1 MNKKIEN
8 TIKALERNN
17 IKAIFAKDK
26 AEICEVVKT
35 MLFDGA
41 KITNGGS
48 VSVTESGVLDIIKS
62 GKYNFLDR
70 SREGITKEEQLEV
83 YKQVLDSDFYFCSSN
98 AVTEKGELINVD
110 GNCNR
115 ISAISFGPSKVI
127 MIVGA
132 NKIVADAKE
141 GFLRV
146 KKVAAPKNC
155 VRLGINSPCS
165 KLGHCASMLNNDNPE
180 ITDGCNIDGRI
191 CVNYMVSGR
200 QRIKDRIVVILTEEN
215 LGY

>member
-1 MNKKIEN
+1 MERIEN
-8 TIKALERNN
+8 TIKALEKNN
-17 IKAIFAKDK
+17 IKAFFAKDK
-26 AEICEVVKT
+26 AEVCEMVKS

-48 VSVTESGVLDIIKS
+48 VSVAESGVLDIIKS

-70 SREGITKEEQLEV
+70 FRQGITPEEQLEV
-83 YKQVLDSDFYFCSSN
+83 YKEVLESDFYFCSSN
-98 AVTEKGELINVD
+98 AVTENGELINVD

-115 ISAISFGPSKVI
+115 ISAISFGPKKVI

-132 NKIVADAKE
+132 NKIVKDTKE

-155 VRLGINSPCS
+155 VRLGIDSPCS
-165 KLGHCASMLNNDNPE
+165 KLGHCVSLLSNDNPE
-180 ITDGCNIDGRI
+180 ITDGCNTDGRI

-200 QRIKDRIVVILTEEN
+200 QRIKDRVVVIITEEN